1 LRFALLYDTIDY
13 QTPLKI
19 GFELLAVLY
28 RTNKGICLT
37 MVKAVFAGS
46 FDPPTF
52 GHLNIIERVQKLFP
66 EIHVV
71 IAVNNNKTYCFS
83 GEERL
88 EMIQKLVSGWN
99 NVSVHLWDS
108 LIVDYAK
115 KIKADVLI
123 RGVRNDNDFL
133 YEFDLAMMN
142 KSLNP
147 QIETLFLVPDP
158 KFFVLRS
165 SSIKELA
172 AFGGDVST
180 MVPPIVEAMLKKK
193 FPPKK

>member
-1 LRFALLYDTIDY
+1 
-13 QTPLKI
+13 
-19 GFELLAVLY
+19 
-28 RTNKGICLT
+28 

-52 GHLNIIERVQKLFP
+52 GHLNIIERAQKLFP

-71 IAVNNNKTYCFS
+71 IAVNKNKNYCFS

-88 EMIQKLVSGWN
+88 DVIQQL
-99 NVSVHLWDS
+99 
-108 LIVDYAK
+108 VDYAK

-180 MVPPIVEAMLKKK
+180 MVPPIVEAMLRKK
-193 FPPKK
+193 FSPKK

>member
-1 LRFALLYDTIDY
+1 MCF
-13 QTPLKI
+13 
-19 GFELLAVLY
+19 
-28 RTNKGICLT
+28 T

-52 GHLNIIERVQKLFP
+52 GHLNIIERAQKLFS

-71 IAVNNNKTYCFS
+71 IAVNKNKSYCFS

-88 EMIQKLVSGWN
+88 DVIQKLVSRWD

-115 KIKADVLI
+115 KIQADVLI
-123 RGVRNDNDFL
+123 RGVRNDDDFL

-193 FPPKK
+193 FSPKK

>member
-1 LRFALLYDTIDY
+1 MI
-13 QTPLKI
+13 
-19 GFELLAVLY
+19 
-28 RTNKGICLT
+28 
-37 MVKAVFAGS
+37 KAVFAGS

-52 GHLNIIERVQKLFP
+52 GHLNIIERAQKLFS

-71 IAVNNNKTYCFS
+71 IAVNNNKNYCFS

-88 EMIQKLVSGWN
+88 EMIQKLVSRWN

-115 KIKADVLI
+115 KIKAAVLI

-180 MVPPIVEAMLKKK
+180 MVPPIVETMLKKK
-193 FPPKK
+193 FPQKK

>member
-1 LRFALLYDTIDY
+1 
-13 QTPLKI
+13 
-19 GFELLAVLY
+19 
-28 RTNKGICLT
+28 

-52 GHLNIIERVQKLFP
+52 GHLNIIDRAQKLFS

-71 IAVNNNKTYCFS
+71 IAVNKNKSYCFS

-88 EMIQKLVSGWN
+88 DVIQKLVSRWD

-115 KIKADVLI
+115 KIQADVLI

-180 MVPPIVEAMLKKK
+180 MVPPVVEAMLKKK
-193 FPPKK
+193 FSPKK

>member
-1 LRFALLYDTIDY
+1 
-13 QTPLKI
+13 
-19 GFELLAVLY
+19 
-28 RTNKGICLT
+28 

-52 GHLNIIERVQKLFP
+52 GHLNIIERAQKLFP

-71 IAVNNNKTYCFS
+71 IAVNKNKNYCFS

-88 EMIQKLVSGWN
+88 DVIQQLVSRWN

-193 FPPKK
+193 FSPEK

>member
-1 LRFALLYDTIDY
+1 MCF
-13 QTPLKI
+13 
-19 GFELLAVLY
+19 
-28 RTNKGICLT
+28 T

-52 GHLNIIERVQKLFP
+52 GHLNIIERAQKLFS

-71 IAVNNNKTYCFS
+71 IAVNKNKSYCFS

-88 EMIQKLVSGWN
+88 DVIQKLVSRWN

-115 KIKADVLI
+115 KIQADVLI

-193 FPPKK
+193 FSPKK

>member
-1 LRFALLYDTIDY
+1 
-13 QTPLKI
+13 
-19 GFELLAVLY
+19 
-28 RTNKGICLT
+28 

-52 GHLNIIERVQKLFP
+52 GHLNIIERVQKLFS

-88 EMIQKLVSGWN
+88 EMIQQLVSRWN

-115 KIKADVLI
+115 QIKADVLI

-147 QIETLFLVPDP
+147 QIEKLFLVPDP

-172 AFGGDVST
+172 AFGGDVSA
-180 MVPPIVEAMLKKK
+180 MVPSIVEAMLKKK
-193 FPPKK
+193 FSSKK

>member
-1 LRFALLYDTIDY
+1 
-13 QTPLKI
+13 
-19 GFELLAVLY
+19 
-28 RTNKGICLT
+28 

-52 GHLNIIERVQKLFP
+52 GHLNIIERAQKLFP

-71 IAVNNNKTYCFS
+71 IAVNKNKNYCFS

-88 EMIQKLVSGWN
+88 DVIQQLVSRWN

-180 MVPPIVEAMLKKK
+180 MVPPIVEAMLKKRRIAK
-193 FPPKK
+193 E

>member
-1 LRFALLYDTIDY
+1 
-13 QTPLKI
+13 
-19 GFELLAVLY
+19 
-28 RTNKGICLT
+28 

-172 AFGGDVST
+172 VFGGDVST

>member
-1 LRFALLYDTIDY
+1 MI
-13 QTPLKI
+13 
-19 GFELLAVLY
+19 
-28 RTNKGICLT
+28 
-37 MVKAVFAGS
+37 KAVFAGS

-52 GHLNIIERVQKLFP
+52 GHLNIIERAQKLFS

-71 IAVNNNKTYCFS
+71 IAVNNNKSYCFS

-88 EMIQKLVSGWN
+88 EMIQKLVSGWD

-172 AFGGDVST
+172 AFGGDVSA
-180 MVPPIVEAMLKKK
+180 MVPSIVEAMLKKK
-193 FPPKK
+193 FSSKK

>member
-1 LRFALLYDTIDY
+1 
-13 QTPLKI
+13 
-19 GFELLAVLY
+19 
-28 RTNKGICLT
+28 

-52 GHLNIIERVQKLFP
+52 GHLNIIERAQKLFP

-71 IAVNNNKTYCFS
+71 IAVNKNKNYCFS

-88 EMIQKLVSGWN
+88 N

-193 FPPKK
+193 FSPKK

>member
-1 LRFALLYDTIDY
+1 MNLPYEYKGTYYD
-13 QTPLKI
+13 
-19 GFELLAVLY
+19 
-28 RTNKGICLT
+28 

-52 GHLNIIERVQKLFP
+52 GHLNIIERAQKLFS

-71 IAVNNNKTYCFS
+71 IAINKTKNYCFS
-83 GEERL
+83 DEERL
-88 EMIQKLVSGWN
+88 NVIQSLVSRWN

-115 KIKADVLI
+115 KIGADVLI

-147 QIETLFLVPDP
+147 QIETIFLVPDP

-172 AFGGDVST
+172 SFGGDVSS
-180 MVPPIVEAMLKKK
+180 MVPPIVEDILKKK
-193 FPPKK
+193 FAR

>member
-1 LRFALLYDTIDY
+1 
-13 QTPLKI
+13 
-19 GFELLAVLY
+19 
-28 RTNKGICLT
+28 

-52 GHLNIIERVQKLFP
+52 GHLNIIERAQKLFS

-71 IAVNNNKTYCFS
+71 IAVNNNKNYCFS

-88 EMIQKLVSGWN
+88 EMIQKLVSRWN

-147 QIETLFLVPDP
+147 QIETLFLVPEP

-180 MVPPIVEAMLKKK
+180 MVPPIVETMLKKK

>member
-1 LRFALLYDTIDY
+1 
-13 QTPLKI
+13 
-19 GFELLAVLY
+19 
-28 RTNKGICLT
+28 

-52 GHLNIIERVQKLFP
+52 GHLNIIERAQKLFS

-71 IAVNNNKTYCFS
+71 IAVNKNKSYCFS

-88 EMIQKLVSGWN
+88 EVIQQLVSRWN

-193 FPPKK
+193 FLPKK

>member
-1 LRFALLYDTIDY
+1 
-13 QTPLKI
+13 
-19 GFELLAVLY
+19 
-28 RTNKGICLT
+28 

-52 GHLNIIERVQKLFP
+52 GHLNIIERAQKLFP

-71 IAVNNNKTYCFS
+71 IAVNKNKNYCFS

-88 EMIQKLVSGWN
+88 DVIQQLVSRWN

-193 FPPKK
+193 CSPKK

>member
-1 LRFALLYDTIDY
+1 
-13 QTPLKI
+13 
-19 GFELLAVLY
+19 
-28 RTNKGICLT
+28 

-52 GHLNIIERVQKLFP
+52 GHLNIIERAQKLFS

-71 IAVNNNKTYCFS
+71 IAVNKNKSYCFS

-88 EMIQKLVSGWN
+88 EVIQQLVSRWN

-123 RGVRNDNDFL
+123 RGVRNDNDIL

-193 FPPKK
+193 FPPKG

>member
-1 LRFALLYDTIDY
+1 
-13 QTPLKI
+13 
-19 GFELLAVLY
+19 
-28 RTNKGICLT
+28 

-52 GHLNIIERVQKLFP
+52 GHLNIIERAQKLFP

-71 IAVNNNKTYCFS
+71 IAVNKNKNYCFS

-88 EMIQKLVSGWN
+88 DVIQQLVSRQN

-193 FPPKK
+193 FSPKK

>member
-19 GFELLAVLY
+19 DFELLAVLY

-193 FPPKK
+193 FPPGK

>member
-1 LRFALLYDTIDY
+1 
-13 QTPLKI
+13 
-19 GFELLAVLY
+19 
-28 RTNKGICLT
+28 

-52 GHLNIIERVQKLFP
+52 GHLNIIERVQKLFS

-71 IAVNNNKTYCFS
+71 IAVNNNKSYCFS

-172 AFGGDVST
+172 AFGGDVSA
-180 MVPPIVEAMLKKK
+180 MVPSIVEAMLKKK
-193 FPPKK
+193 FSSKK

>member
-1 LRFALLYDTIDY
+1 
-13 QTPLKI
+13 
-19 GFELLAVLY
+19 
-28 RTNKGICLT
+28 

-52 GHLNIIERVQKLFP
+52 GHLNIIERAQKLFP

-71 IAVNNNKTYCFS
+71 IAVNKNKNYCFS

-88 EMIQKLVSGWN
+88 DVIQQLVSRWN
-99 NVSVHLWDS
+99 NVSVHLCDS

-193 FPPKK
+193 FSPKK

>member
-1 LRFALLYDTIDY
+1 MCF
-13 QTPLKI
+13 
-19 GFELLAVLY
+19 
-28 RTNKGICLT
+28 T

-52 GHLNIIERVQKLFP
+52 GHLNIIERAKKLFS

-71 IAVNNNKTYCFS
+71 IAVNKNKSYCFS

-88 EMIQKLVSGWN
+88 DVIQKLVSRWD

-115 KIKADVLI
+115 KIQADVLI

-193 FPPKK
+193 FSPKK

>member
-1 LRFALLYDTIDY
+1 
-13 QTPLKI
+13 
-19 GFELLAVLY
+19 
-28 RTNKGICLT
+28 
-37 MVKAVFAGS
+37 M
-46 FDPPTF
+46 
-52 GHLNIIERVQKLFP
+52 
-66 EIHVV
+66 
-71 IAVNNNKTYCFS
+71 
-83 GEERL
+83 
-88 EMIQKLVSGWN
+88 EMIQQLVSRWN

-115 KIKADVLI
+115 QIKADVLI

-172 AFGGDVST
+172 AFGGDVSA
-180 MVPPIVEAMLKKK
+180 MVPSIVEAMLKKK
-193 FPPKK
+193 FSSKK

>member
-1 LRFALLYDTIDY
+1 
-13 QTPLKI
+13 
-19 GFELLAVLY
+19 
-28 RTNKGICLT
+28 

-52 GHLNIIERVQKLFP
+52 GHLNIIDRAQKLFS

-71 IAVNNNKTYCFS
+71 IAVNKNKSYCFS

-88 EMIQKLVSGWN
+88 EVIQQLVSRWN

-180 MVPPIVEAMLKKK
+180 MVPPVVEAMLKKK
-193 FPPKK
+193 FLPKK

>member
-1 LRFALLYDTIDY
+1 MI
-13 QTPLKI
+13 
-19 GFELLAVLY
+19 
-28 RTNKGICLT
+28 
-37 MVKAVFAGS
+37 KAVFAGS

-52 GHLNIIERVQKLFP
+52 GHLNIIERAQKLFS

-71 IAVNNNKTYCFS
+71 IAVNNNKNYCFS

-88 EMIQKLVSGWN
+88 EMIQKLVSRWN

>member
-1 LRFALLYDTIDY
+1 MCF
-13 QTPLKI
+13 
-19 GFELLAVLY
+19 
-28 RTNKGICLT
+28 T

-52 GHLNIIERVQKLFP
+52 GHLNIIERAQKLFS

-71 IAVNNNKTYCFS
+71 IAVNKNKSYCFS

-88 EMIQKLVSGWN
+88 DVIQKLVSRWD

-115 KIKADVLI
+115 KIQADVLI

-180 MVPPIVEAMLKKK
+180 MVPPVVEAMLKKK
-193 FPPKK
+193 FSPKK

>member
-1 LRFALLYDTIDY
+1 
-13 QTPLKI
+13 
-19 GFELLAVLY
+19 
-28 RTNKGICLT
+28 

-52 GHLNIIERVQKLFP
+52 GHLNIIERAQKLFS

-71 IAVNNNKTYCFS
+71 IAVNKNKSYCFS

-88 EMIQKLVSGWN
+88 EMIQQLVSRWN

-180 MVPPIVEAMLKKK
+180 MVPPIVETMLKKK
-193 FPPKK
+193 FSPKK

>member
-1 LRFALLYDTIDY
+1 MCF
-13 QTPLKI
+13 
-19 GFELLAVLY
+19 
-28 RTNKGICLT
+28 T

-52 GHLNIIERVQKLFP
+52 GHLNIIERAQKLFS

-71 IAVNNNKTYCFS
+71 IAVNKNKSYCFS

-88 EMIQKLVSGWN
+88 EVIQQLVSRWN

-165 SSIKELA
+165 SSIKELV

-193 FPPKK
+193 FSPKK

>member
-1 LRFALLYDTIDY
+1 
-13 QTPLKI
+13 
-19 GFELLAVLY
+19 
-28 RTNKGICLT
+28 

-52 GHLNIIERVQKLFP
+52 GHLNIIERAQKLFS

-71 IAVNNNKTYCFS
+71 IAVNKNKSYCFS

-88 EMIQKLVSGWN
+88 EVIQQLVSRWN

-180 MVPPIVEAMLKKK
+180 MVPPVVEAILKKK
-193 FPPKK
+193 FSPKK

>member
-1 LRFALLYDTIDY
+1 MCF
-13 QTPLKI
+13 
-19 GFELLAVLY
+19 
-28 RTNKGICLT
+28 T

-52 GHLNIIERVQKLFP
+52 GHLNIIERAQKLFS

-71 IAVNNNKTYCFS
+71 IAVNKNKSYCFS

-88 EMIQKLVSGWN
+88 DVIQKLVSRWD

-193 FPPKK
+193 FSPKK

>member
-1 LRFALLYDTIDY
+1 
-13 QTPLKI
+13 
-19 GFELLAVLY
+19 
-28 RTNKGICLT
+28 

-52 GHLNIIERVQKLFP
+52 GHLNIIERAQKLFP

-71 IAVNNNKTYCFS
+71 IAVNKNKNYCFS

-88 EMIQKLVSGWN
+88 DVIQQLVSRWN

-180 MVPPIVEAMLKKK
+180 MVPPIVEAMLRKK
-193 FPPKK
+193 FSPQK

>member
-1 LRFALLYDTIDY
+1 
-13 QTPLKI
+13 
-19 GFELLAVLY
+19 
-28 RTNKGICLT
+28 

-52 GHLNIIERVQKLFP
+52 GHLNIIERAQKLFS

-71 IAVNNNKTYCFS
+71 IAVNKSKHYCFS
-83 GEERL
+83 DEERL
-88 EMIQKLVSGWN
+88 DVIQKLVSRWN

-115 KIKADVLI
+115 KIKAAVLI
-123 RGVRNDNDFL
+123 RGVLNDNDFL
-133 YEFDLAMMN
+133 YEFLLAMMN

-180 MVPPIVEAMLKKK
+180 MVPPIVEAILKKK
-193 FPPKK
+193 FSPQK

>member
-1 LRFALLYDTIDY
+1 MI
-13 QTPLKI
+13 
-19 GFELLAVLY
+19 
-28 RTNKGICLT
+28 
-37 MVKAVFAGS
+37 KAVFAGS

-52 GHLNIIERVQKLFP
+52 GHLNIIERVQKLFS

-88 EMIQKLVSGWN
+88 EMIQQLVSRWN

-115 KIKADVLI
+115 QIKADVLI

-147 QIETLFLVPDP
+147 QIETLFLVPEP

-180 MVPPIVEAMLKKK
+180 MVPPMVEAMLKKK
-193 FPPKK
+193 FPEKK

>member
-1 LRFALLYDTIDY
+1 
-13 QTPLKI
+13 
-19 GFELLAVLY
+19 
-28 RTNKGICLT
+28 

-52 GHLNIIERVQKLFP
+52 GHLNIIERAQKLFS

-71 IAVNNNKTYCFS
+71 IAVNKNKSYCFS

-88 EMIQKLVSGWN
+88 EMIQQLVSRWN

-193 FPPKK
+193 FLPKK